1 MNHPKKGDVAAI
13 TCLLDFA
20 KASRKTCGQ
29 SCLPELGLSSPL
41 YWQLG
46 ERLQRVGVGGG
57 GKYYFEVSGK
67 EAKTTTQLT
76 SSVSMLFE
84 GLGGWILGSS
94 MVQRNPSG

>member
-46 ERLQRVGVGGG
+46 ERLQRVRGWG

-76 SSVSMLFE
+76 SSVSMLLE

-94 MVQRNPSG
+94 MVQRTPSV

>member
-1 MNHPKKGDVAAI
+1 MLIGFCKGQPQNLRSVLSAGAGLIEPTLLAVRRETPKG
-13 TCLLDFA
+13 
-20 KASRKTCGQ
+20 G
-29 SCLPELGLSSPL
+29 G
-41 YWQLG
+41 G
-46 ERLQRVGVGGG
+46 GGG
-57 GKYYFEVSGK
+57 GKYYFEASGK